1 MQYKQRFKTAGIHAM
16 TLLSGMAI
24 LLETLPEEAS
34 AKVSII
40 KPNINVTPKG
50 KTPNRNISSSEDADI
65 NGSSNDNPHP
75 AIYCDGH
82 DVLITGASAANAFDT
97 TPTKIYIDNNDN
109 QIFEDSEC
117 QEINLSLVYV
127 YGGSQVK
134 DNSYTKYSRT
144 QTITMQGG
152 EVAAIY
158 AGGYTNI
165 QAQYSHNVN
174 INVTDGR
181 IGYVSANWDRGPSA
195 RSLSWGAESM
205 SGTVTITLTNC
216 EYPYYNYPTV
226 LDPYS
231 ADICQHVKLFD
242 FSNHTYTLTGNPWF
256 SAEPNFKAYVVQT
269 GPGEYR
275 MGGTEEVIIPAGT
288 NLKANKIVVDNGA
301 AIRNQGNVV
310 LRTCANGSFQNDGAW
325 TGNPAKMPHEVSKDV
340 IGHDASTHSQ
350 RCTLCGQEVA
360 SAHIWKYIE
369 SATTATSH
377 THIRVC
383 QVCDYSEDGQD
394 CTLVCTSVGEEGHSS
409 VCSLCNHQFEVQ
421 QHSPKSGFWAN
432 LHAKGAP
439 SSNSGDYND
448 TYDYGCIG
456 EGTHRAVCNDCGV
469 LYSEEHNWVKSQEST
484 DSEHALYCNKCYM
497 PKSGA
502 HNYMDGKCTEC
513 DHSHESHSYANGK
526 CDVCG
531 YGCRHT
537 HYEYVSDG
545 ADQHLKRC
553 IECGSNIGQ
562 GNHDYVADNIGRV
575 TCPLCEYSCQH
586 EHTTALN
593 DQTVCDGCHLPMVAK
608 VNIVSQDYYF
618 ADVKTAALYALST
631 KAKHT
636 ITLVEDI
643 ELKETLELTLTEATD
658 KLTLDMNGHDIS
670 LRQLNVNR
678 LYNAIEV
685 YGKGTLDIINTQFA
699 NDGNY
704 AHITTNSVNGTSL
717 KAFNET
723 HVNVEGCYLT
733 AMQLGRNEGIATGFI
748 TLVNCQAEKVETY
761 DGSNYNIYG
770 RVEVLNSLQGKN
782 ADLSQMLPQ
791 GIIITEQQADQSWKM
806 RWNRQSQVIGTL
818 KAGPYW
824 LTHYVALEACTEHQ
838 VSYVTQYAHE
848 DYHVGVCDLCGRN
861 DAQQPH
867 SFTRAG
873 RLHSDTEHVVLCE
886 VCDHVSP
893 TMGAHSYNKD
903 GVCTGDLCHAT
914 AAVKLTLMNSS
925 DVRFYGDFQSAW
937 TFANQPYAVDTLTL
951 LKDVSITEPLTFN
964 REEDVVDDSN
974 PEVLG
979 WYYPYIIIK
988 GEGKTISYTGSGSAV
1003 TYPDDDDRADPLSLE
1018 GGLKLSGT
1026 WPAKAAQI
1034 GYVINGNEVVGHD
1047 CLAAGN
1053 AGNVTYTLDKNG
1065 DAELSTH
1072 TFYCKVCRRR
1082 EHRSHEYDGT
1092 ASCLC
1097 GVERM
1102 IVATVTAAE
1111 ETTLQ
1116 CGSMEEAWLSAIN
1129 LSKTSDKEVTIQL
1142 LKDADVTRT
1151 GDPELAYALPLS
1163 DSDVSIVFNGTDPQG
1178 VEHKLYEVEDRYLF
1192 HVSAGHLTILSGKF
1206 HGPKSIVSAA
1216 QADCVTLRGGTYP
1229 KETRDAISAS
1239 YYYRYGVLTS
1249 LAGGV
1254 ANMIAP
1260 GCILTATA
1268 NNDLGNLRA
1277 GEIVNNNS
1285 DEMIA
1290 CASGVITPCQHVIS
1304 SLPVTAAKEA
1314 TCQEGGNI
1322 HYAFCDNCGAYI
1334 DLDHGNALLS
1344 KDEAIQPALGHNYGE
1359 DGDCIRCGTSNA
1371 KVTFTCY
1378 DEEGNQQEVP
1388 HEWNEEAVMYKNF
1401 PTFKEAWDFY
1411 ATESESKYLSI
1422 LTINEDI
1429 VEHPRTIHDDE
1440 YNYDY
1445 AERLEDSSKGDVAI
1459 NLNGHNLDI
1468 EGFRLSMN
1476 RWTESGRTTL
1486 KLYDSQ
1492 KAGKQ
1497 VSADFYIS
1505 YMKNDLQLEDV
1516 TVATEEFAA
1525 QYLTLKGKAGLQFAG
1540 ETTPSIGQLEI
1551 EPGCYLEGNGVS
1563 SFGLMPI
1570 NDVVTGENVV
1580 DPNNCIADL
1589 MHNVYASANGTEI
1602 RCHSAVNIGEY
1613 GDAQVILCD
1622 VAGNEV
1628 TSWHAVK
1635 TVDVVTHNYTVIS
1648 DNGSTHGGA
1657 CPSCG
1662 FMTHEDH
1669 NYVSHR
1675 CITCGHEAEA
1685 YLIADGITTD
1695 FTHFYDAW
1703 QAAEGIKS
1711 TIVINKSFEYENS
1724 YSIDNELT
1732 DLTLDLNGQT
1742 MTVAYDLYLLNGR
1755 LTIKDE
1761 TGQGAMQTDE
1771 NSSTNILYVSAESEN
1786 ANPSLIVT
1794 GGNFI
1799 AHEYVSYWGDHAKGY
1814 GLRVYRDIAV
1824 SSEDE
1829 GAHISLQGGTFS
1841 SIQISGDQDIKNIFG
1856 PDCFLVD
1863 ASKTDFTPLTDFKKV
1878 NSIWDL
1884 KEIDNVAVYNPAQK
1898 IELTDGI
1905 VSGEAEQ
1912 QLVNTATT
1920 NLWVNTFIDT
1930 QLAEA
1935 VDLQD
1940 PSIISAL
1947 QRAAAQQGV
1956 AVNVNSNSDINAL
1969 IQATLKQVNIEDV
1982 TVADNTVKVISRMT
1996 FDVKPMAQL
2005 TAADGTKIPALICN
2019 DQIQGTVVFR
2029 LPVDQN
2035 LQGDYL
2041 AVFHKADDAES
2052 ATLLGN
2058 FPIVTMADGLKY
2070 VEVTTD
2076 SFSEFSYMVSNY
2088 YELIDGTEY
2097 SLTESR
2103 TNVDL
2108 TYTRC
2113 YWDND
2118 WNALYVPFG
2127 ISVSEFNA
2135 VDCDIFAINMFHQY
2149 DTDNDG
2155 TFDKLTLEVIKAPA
2169 TAVTLPNHPY
2179 LLRYNGDVDTA
2190 NGTVVSMLLSGVTL
2204 EAAASQPFNCSS
2216 MSFDYTFQGTY
2227 SGLANASDVY
2237 SLIVDEET
2245 GATTLG
2251 QATNSLRPQRWFM
2264 TMTPRDS
2271 QLGNTTSAAPRRI
2284 RIVADDETD
2293 IDHITD
2299 DATLVRDYFTTDG
2312 NRRSEAQQGINIV
2325 RMLDGSTRK
2334 IFIR

>member
-82 DVLITGASAANAFDT
+82 DVLITGASASNAFDT

-134 DNSYTKYSRT
+134 DKSYTKYSRT

-216 EYPYYNYPTV
+216 EYPYYNYPTI

-231 ADICQHVKLFD
+231 AEIRQHVKLFD

-301 AIRNQGNVV
+301 TIRNQGNVV

-383 QVCDYSEDGQD
+383 QICGYSEDGEA
-394 CTLVCTSVGEEGHSS
+394 CTLVCTSVGNEGHSS
-409 VCSLCNHQFEVQ
+409 VCSLCNHQFDVQ
-421 QHSPKSGFWAN
+421 PHSAKSEFWAN
-432 LHAKGAP
+432 LHQKGAP
-439 SSNSGDYND
+439 SSNPNDYND

-469 LYSEEHNWVKSQEST
+469 LYSEEHNWVKSHEST

-513 DHSHESHSYANGK
+513 DHAHESHSYANGK

-553 IECGSNIGQ
+553 TECGSNIGQ
-562 GNHDYVADNIGRV
+562 GNHDYVADNLGRV
-575 TCPLCEYSCQH
+575 TCSLCEYSCQH

-643 ELKETLELTLTEATD
+643 ELKETLELTLPEATD

-678 LYNAIEV
+678 LYNAIDV

-699 NDGNY
+699 DDGNY

-733 AMQLGRNEGIATGFI
+733 AIQLGRNEGIATGFI

-770 RVEVLNSLQGKN
+770 RVEVLSSLQGKN

-838 VSYVTQYAHE
+838 VSCVTQYAHE

-937 TFANQPYAVDTLTL
+937 AFANQPYAVDTLTL

-964 REEDVVDDSN
+964 REKDVVDESN
-974 PEVLG
+974 PETLG

-1034 GYVINGNEVVGHD
+1034 GYVINGNEVVEHD

-1111 ETTLQ
+1111 EPTLQ

-1249 LAGGV
+1249 EQGGV

-1290 CASGVITPCQHVIS
+1290 CASGVITPCQH
-1304 SLPVTAAKEA
+1304 THKTDGAGHAA
-1314 TCQEGGNI
+1314 TCTTPGNNAG
-1322 HYAFCDNCGAYI
+1322 YWYCPDCDTYFDA
-1334 DLDHGNALLS
+1334 DGNDC
-1344 KDEAIQPALGHNYGE
+1344 DESDYTIAALGHEFDANGQCTRCDFACQLRLSSIGETKEIDNVICHSLEEVIEKIHEHYYYYYEYYGTMRFDSE
-1359 DGDCIRCGTSNA
+1359 KPRDGFLITLDTD
-1371 KVTFTCY
+1371 VL
-1378 DEEGNQQEVP
+1378 
-1388 HEWNEEAVMYKNF
+1388 
-1401 PTFKEAWDFY
+1401 
-1411 ATESESKYLSI
+1411 ATESFSI
-1422 LTINEDI
+1422 GSYHQVTFD
-1429 VEHPRTIHDDE
+1429 
-1440 YNYDY
+1440 
-1445 AERLEDSSKGDVAI
+1445 
-1459 NLNGHNLDI
+1459 LNGHTLDMNGRDINAFGGFTFKNGTAKNVGMIATDWDQDSYKNVDGSLTLENAELNLTSCTLVSLSMDKSS
-1468 EGFRLSMN
+1468 RLSSANVTYIYWKQYYEYDQATDSDIYYYDESCYGIMHALIN
-1476 RWTESGRTTL
+1476 QGYHPDLNSGR
-1486 KLYDSQ
+1486 
-1492 KAGKQ
+1492 
-1497 VSADFYIS
+1497 
-1505 YMKNDLQLEDV
+1505 
-1516 TVATEEFAA
+1516 
-1525 QYLTLKGKAGLQFAG
+1525 
-1540 ETTPSIGQLEI
+1540 LEI
-1551 EPGCYLEGNGVS
+1551 
-1563 SFGLMPI
+1563 
-1570 NDVVTGENVV
+1570 
-1580 DPNNCIADL
+1580 NN
-1589 MHNVYASANGTEI
+1589 
-1602 RCHSAVNIGEY
+1602 
-1613 GDAQVILCD
+1613 
-1622 VAGNEV
+1622 
-1628 TSWHAVK
+1628 
-1635 TVDVVTHNYTVIS
+1635 
-1648 DNGSTHGGA
+1648 NGSWSVKYPQGMYHTYKGDITNNGQTHGGKCSVCQA
-1657 CPSCG
+1657 TTREEHIYSNN
-1662 FMTHEDH
+1662 E
-1669 NYVSHR
+1669 
-1675 CITCGHEAEA
+1675 CIICKDKAEA
-1685 YLIADGITTD
+1685 SVTCDGITSSYHSLHDAYEASKGKKATITVLKDVEDKLYYYD
-1695 FTHFYDAW
+1695 FNDTAND
-1703 QAAEGIKS
+1703 I
-1711 TIVINKSFEYENS
+1711 
-1724 YSIDNELT
+1724 
-1732 DLTLDLNGQT
+1732 TLDLNGKT
-1742 MTVAYDLYLLNGR
+1742 LLLNSGIVVTEGH
-1755 LTIKDE
+1755 LTIKDDAS
-1761 TGQGAMQTDE
+1761 GQGTIEVPESGHALYVAGGWE
-1771 NSSTNILYVSAESEN
+1771 NSYYYGTMYHDSYLTVL
-1786 ANPSLIVT
+1786 

-1799 AHEYVSYWGDHAKGY
+1799 GKGDGYY
-1814 GLRVYRDIAV
+1814 GLMVNGAISPD
-1824 SSEDE
+1824 EDNQYKY
-1829 GAHISLQGGTFS
+1829 AHVSLQGGTYS
-1841 SIQISGDQDIKNIFG
+1841 SISAHANTASTNDVMCYLAPG
-1856 PDCFLVD
+1856 CFYVD
-1863 ASKTDFTPLTDFKKV
+1863 ASQTDFTPISDVKKA
-1878 NSIWDL
+1878 NSIWDIDVL
-1884 KEIDNVAVYNPAQK
+1884 DNVAVYNSAQK
-1898 IELTDGI
+1898 IELTEGI
-1905 VSGEAEQ
+1905 AKDETEQ
-1912 QLVNTATT
+1912 QLVNNATT

-1982 TVADNTVKVISRMT
+1982 TVADNTVKVISCMT
-1996 FDVKPMAQL
+1996 FDVKPMAQF
-2005 TAADGTKIPALICN
+2005 TTTDGTKIPALISN

-2108 TYTRC
+2108 TYTRR